1 MQVPERLYVDR
12 KDFLV
17 MLRAIRPQL
26 FTLAILEAPC
36 ASVTRLAFRPP
47 ITITLIRNMSA
58 TTLPKRTHAQTK
70 ADKVG
75 QNDAKQGQDKEN
87 RDGGLI
93 ETTGD
98 KRDAA
103 NCSQGWEDSVH
114 REDGPNEYRKFLEAE
129 AKAAAVETNH
139 DAEDDASGRQGSDA
153 EQSTAKK
160 RGRGAN
166 VREGADKKQKKISN
180 GNRGEPS
187 GTGGDK
193 TRVPEKG
200 QKVQWSASPGTV
212 NGVVVEVVYEEKTVE
227 GQLVKGSKEDPLIV
241 LKNETSGEVCVHK
254 PDAVYFD

>member
-1 MQVPERLYVDR
+1 MQVPEQLYVVR
-12 KDFLV
+12 KDILV
-17 MLRAIRPQL
+17 MLRVVRPQF
-26 FTLAILEAPC
+26 FTLAIVKAPC
-36 ASVTRLAFRPP
+36 ASVTKLRVRLP

-58 TTLPKRTHAQTK
+58 TTLPKRTHAQIK
-70 ADKVG
+70 DDKVG
-75 QNDAKQGQDKEN
+75 KNDAKQGQDKES

-98 KRDAA
+98 KRDTA
-103 NCSQGWEDSVH
+103 NCSQDWEDSVH
-114 REDGPNEYRKFLEAE
+114 REDGPNEYRKFLAAE
-129 AKAAAVETNH
+129 AKAAAAV
-139 DAEDDASGRQGSDA
+139 EDDAGGSQGSDA
-153 EQSTAKK
+153 EQTTAKK
-160 RGRGAN
+160 RGGGAN
-166 VREGADKKQKKISN
+166 VREGADKKQKKTSN

-212 NGVVVEVVYEEKTVE
+212 NGEVIEVVYEEETVE
-227 GQLVKGSKEDPLIV
+227 GKLVKGSKEDPLIV